1 MDEEG
6 GVVRRT
12 KRRVVVSVAA
22 VIAAVAVAAT
32 LVAAA
37 SGGSDVRTAKGG
49 TYRVGWESSFGF
61 TDGFDPTGEY
71 LANAFAINTNLL
83 LRGLI
88 GYNHVAG
95 PAGAIVVPDLAT
107 SVPKPTNGGKRYTFK
122 LKSGVKWGPPVD
134 REITSQDVKY
144 AIEREANPKNGA
156 QYAFYLSDVIKGWN
170 AFSEGKAKS
179 ISGIKTPNAKT
190 VVFDLTAP
198 TGDFLLRLGMPA
210 TFPMPKEVASCF
222 DGKAGAYGRYVIA
235 SGPYMIEG
243 SEDLDI
249 SSCKSMKPISGFDGQ
264 TKLILVR
271 NPNYNATTDSRK
283 ARENN
288 PDRYEFLVNSNIDDI
303 YNKIGAGELE
313 DSYATASPK
322 VFREYSTSPSKRKYL
337 HSNWADGTY
346 YVTMNLTQAPF
357 DDVHVR
363 RAMNWIIDRSALT
376 KAWGG
381 AVSGDVGEHIIP
393 NTMLGGKLD
402 NYHPFKTPG
411 NTGSLKKA
419 LAEMKQSKY
428 ATDGGVCTAK
438 ECKDVLLI
446 TDVREVD
453 KLILPIVQAN
463 AKEIGITF
471 TVRTVNGAYPVI
483 QTTSKNIPI
492 STRPRWFKD
501 YADASTFIDPLFKG
515 ANIIP
520 SGNTNYAL
528 VGLKPSQVKELG
540 VTGNTKNVP
549 SIDTASEACGKLIG
563 NARLSC
569 YAKIDKTL
577 TEKIV
582 PWVPYM
588 SAKTVTILGP
598 KVTKWSFDQNAGFTA
613 LAHVA
618 VSK

>member
-1 MDEEG
+1 M
-6 GVVRRT
+6 RPT
-12 KRRVVVSVAA
+12 KRRVVVPASLV
-22 VIAAVAVAAT
+22 VIALALATT

-37 SGGSDVRTAKGG
+37 AGGSDMRAAKGG

-61 TDGFDPTGEY
+61 NDNFDPTGEY

-88 GYNHVAG
+88 GYNHVEG

-107 SVPKPTNGGKRYTFK
+107 TVPKPSNGGKRYTFR
-122 LKSGVKWGPPVD
+122 LKRGIKWGPPVN
-134 REITSQDVKY
+134 REITSQDVKF
-144 AIEREANPKNGA
+144 AIERMARPKNGA
-156 QYAFYLSDVIKGWN
+156 QYAFYLSGVIKGWD
-170 AFSEGKAKS
+170 AVAKGKSKS
-179 ISGIKTPNAKT
+179 MSGIKTPNPKT
-190 VVFDLTAP
+190 VVFDLTEA

-210 TFPMPKEVASCF
+210 AYPMPEEVAKCF
-222 DGKAGAYGRYVIA
+222 EGKAGAYGRYVIA

-243 SEDLDI
+243 SDALDI

-264 TKLILVR
+264 TKLTLVR
-271 NPNYNATTDSRK
+271 NPNYDPKTDSRK
-283 ARENN
+283 ARESN
-288 PDRYEFLVNSNIDDI
+288 PDRFEFIVNSNIDDI

-322 VFREYSTSPSKRKYL
+322 VFREYSTNPSKRKYL

-346 YVTMNLTQAPF
+346 YITMNLTQPPF

-363 RAMNWIIDRSALT
+363 RAMNWIIDRSALV

-381 AVSGDVGEHIIP
+381 AVSGVAAEHIIP
-393 NTMLGGKLD
+393 NTMLGGKLN

-411 NTGSLKKA
+411 DAGSLAKA
-419 LAEMKQSKY
+419 KAEMAKSKY
-428 ATDGGVCTAK
+428 ATSGGVCTDKA
-438 ECKDVLLI
+438 CKGVLLI

-453 KLILPIVQAN
+453 KLMLPTIQAN
-463 AKEIGITF
+463 AAKIGITF

-501 YADASTFIDPLFKG
+501 YADASTFIDPLFYG
-515 ANIIP
+515 GNIIP

-528 VGLKPSQVKELG
+528 VGLRPGDAGELG
-540 VTGNTKNVP
+540 IKGNTANVP
-549 SIDTASEACGKLIG
+549 SIDKAADKCGKLTG

-569 YAKIDKTL
+569 YAAIDRTL
-577 TEKIV
+577 TEEIV

-588 SAKTVTILGP
+588 WAKTVTILGP
-598 KVTKWSFDQNAGFTA
+598 KVTKWNFDQNAGFTA

>member
-1 MDEEG
+1 M
-6 GVVRRT
+6 RIF
-12 KRRVVVSVAA
+12 KRRPGVPIATVLVVAA
-22 VIAAVAVAAT
+22 LAAT

-37 SGGSDVRTAKGG
+37 SGGSNAQAAKGG

-61 TDGFDPTGEY
+61 TDNFDPTGEY
-71 LANAFAINTNLL
+71 LANAFAINTNLQ

-88 GYNHVAG
+88 GYNHVEG
-95 PAGAIVVPDLAT
+95 PAGAIVVADLAT

-122 LKSGVKWGPPVD
+122 LKTGIKWGPPVN
-134 REITSQDVKY
+134 REITSKDVRY
-144 AIEREANPKNGA
+144 AIERMARPKNGA
-156 QYAFYLSDVIKGWN
+156 QYAFYLSSTIRGWD
-170 AFSEGKAKS
+170 AYSKGKAKS
-179 ISGIKTPNAKT
+179 MSGIKTPNAKT

-210 TFPMPKEVASCF
+210 TFPMPEEVASCF
-222 DGKAGAYGRYVIA
+222 EGKAGEYGRYVIA

-243 SEDLDI
+243 SDDLDI
-249 SSCKSMKPISGFDGQ
+249 SSCKSLKPISGFDGQ
-264 TKLILVR
+264 TKLTLVR
-271 NPNYNATTDSRK
+271 NPNYNPKTDSSK

-288 PDRYEFLVNSNIDDI
+288 PDSYEFIVDSNIDDI

-322 VFREYSTSPSKRKYL
+322 VFREYSTNPSKRKYL
-337 HSNWADGTY
+337 HSNSADGTY
-346 YVTMNLTQAPF
+346 YITMNLTQPPF

-363 RAMNWIIDRSALT
+363 RAMNWIIDRSALL

-381 AVSGDVGEHIIP
+381 PVSGAVAQHIIP
-393 NTMLGGKLD
+393 DTMLGGKLD

-411 NTGSLKKA
+411 DAGSLAKA
-419 LAEMKQSKY
+419 KAEMAKSKY
-428 ATDGGVCTAK
+428 ATSGGVCSDKA
-438 ECKDVLLI
+438 CKGVLLI

-453 KLILPIVQAN
+453 KLMLPAIQAN
-463 AKEIGITF
+463 AAKIGITF
-471 TVRTVNGAYPVI
+471 TVRSVNGAYPVI

-501 YADASTFIDPLFKG
+501 YADASTFIDPLF
-515 ANIIP
+515 NVIIP

-528 VGLKPSQVKELG
+528 VGLKPSQVKALG

-549 SIDTASEACGKLIG
+549 SIAKAAAVCGKLIG

-598 KVTKWSFDQNAGFTA
+598 KVAKWNFDQNAGFTA

-618 VSK
+618 LKK